1 MDLLW
6 KQSNPFPV
14 SCCFAFAVFV
24 KGKTFHVTHNYD
36 HCNCVEFTAIRQSA
50 YVNSFIWT
58 HLMSSQ
64 IFCLEGDTS
73 LEMSAAEKNVQ
84 FTFAFHLL
92 FSPLLYMHIPMANKT
107 CLQYKRSL
115 QKHPKVKIKEWYTA
129 SKRESRWYNDEC
141 LSTDQRV
148 RRRQTNRRTVG
159 TIIQLDDL
167 TSSLTLLP
175 AVA

>member
-1 MDLLW
+1 MLFHFPPIYLFRFPNFNLLTLSGKQNILWLLVYAWSLSSYMNTAISFKMYFMMDLLW

-24 KGKTFHVTHNYD
+24 KGKTTFHVTHNYD

-73 LEMSAAEKNVQ
+73 LEISAAEKKPLR
-84 FTFAFHLL
+84 FT
-92 FSPLLYMHIPMANKT
+92 PP
-107 CLQYKRSL
+107 
-115 QKHPKVKIKEWYTA
+115 
-129 SKRESRWYNDEC
+129 
-141 LSTDQRV
+141 
-148 RRRQTNRRTVG
+148 
-159 TIIQLDDL
+159 
-167 TSSLTLLP
+167 P
-175 AVA
+175 AYAHTYGK